1 MASINIEKIKSKH
14 GIQSIIQHNKREH
27 SRYSN
32 ICPAYAGMILV
43 SPIVGYNDENLSR
56 VCGDDPAT
64 KCILSLDDLFV
75 PRMRG

>member
-32 ICPAYAGMILV
+32 EDIDLSKTRLNTTMEQKTPHYQFENYVNYAGSKTNTLRI
-43 SPIVGYNDENLSR
+43 D
-56 VCGDDPAT
+56 
-64 KCILSLDDLFV
+64 
-75 PRMRG
+75 